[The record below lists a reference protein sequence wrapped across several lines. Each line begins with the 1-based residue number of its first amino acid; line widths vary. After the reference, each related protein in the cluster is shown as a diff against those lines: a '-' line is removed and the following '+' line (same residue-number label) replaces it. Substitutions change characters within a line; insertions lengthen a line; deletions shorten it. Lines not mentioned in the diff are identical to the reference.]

1 MEDFNE
7 LDLNFN
13 FDDNGFEMLNFDL
26 DEETRYEILQV
37 KKRKT
42 KNVEYK
48 YAQDFAKQINI
59 EKDSRYYAFI
69 DGSFIFGD
77 FIEAY
82 LVGRDIKAK
91 VTLSTLSLSQENI
104 DSFAN
109 LLDKGYISELNIIVS
124 DYFFAHERNLLI
136 RYMYEVLD
144 IDNMFQLAV
153 CRTHTKITLIE
164 HEDKKIVISGSANL
178 RTSDNLEQV
187 SIEENEELY
196 NFNYTV
202 HKNILNEYK
211 TINKSIK
218 SKKLWQVVQKKE
230 LEGAQEG
237 LKDQQKAARDQ
248 AAPQNKVE

>member
-48 YAQDFAKQINI
+48 YAQDFAKEIKI

-82 LVGRDIKAK
+82 LVGNDIKAK
-91 VTLSTLSLSQENI
+91 VTLSTLSLSQENV

-178 RTSDNLEQV
+178 RTSDNIEQIQ
-187 SIEENEELY
+187 IEENEELY
-196 NFNYTV
+196 NFNYNI
-202 HKNILNEYK
+202 HNNILNEYK

-218 SKKLWQVVQKKE
+218 SKKLWHQVQKKE
-230 LEGAQEG
+230 EVQEE
-237 LKDQQKAARDQ
+237 QNPQKAKHVQTAH
-248 AAPQNKVE
+248 QNNKG

>member
-7 LDLNFN
+7 LELNFN
-13 FDDNGFEMLNFDL
+13 FDDNEFEMLNFDL
-26 DEETRYEILQV
+26 DEEPRYLIKTL
-37 KKRKT
+37 KKQKT
-42 KNVEYK
+42 KNVNYK
-48 YAQDFAKQINI
+48 YAKEYAKKIKI
-59 EKDSRYYAFI
+59 TKDCRYYSFI

-82 LVGRDIKAK
+82 LVTNDIKAK

-124 DYFFAHERNLLI
+124 NYFFAHERNLLI
-136 RYMYEVLD
+136 RYMFKVLD

-153 CRTHTKITLIE
+153 CRIHTKITLIE

-187 SIEENEELY
+187 SIEENEDLY
-196 NFNYTV
+196 DFNYTV

-218 SKKLWQVVQKKE
+218 SKKLWHVVKNKQMKK
-230 LEGAQEG
+230 QEVQTV
-237 LKDQQKAARDQ
+237 QQKAAHAQ
-248 AAPQNKVE
+248 KTPQNKVE

>member
-48 YAQDFAKQINI
+48 YAQDFAKQIKI

-82 LVGRDIKAK
+82 LVGNDIKAK
-91 VTLSTLSLSQENI
+91 VTLSTLSLSQENV

-124 DYFFAHERNLLI
+124 FLFLWFSSCLKLVKPI
-136 RYMYEVLD
+136 
-144 IDNMFQLAV
+144 QSP
-153 CRTHTKITLIE
+153 K
-164 HEDKKIVISGSANL
+164 S
-178 RTSDNLEQV
+178 
-187 SIEENEELY
+187 
-196 NFNYTV
+196 
-202 HKNILNEYK
+202 LN
-211 TINKSIK
+211 
-218 SKKLWQVVQKKE
+218 
-230 LEGAQEG
+230 
-237 LKDQQKAARDQ
+237 
-248 AAPQNKVE
+248 P

>member
-48 YAQDFAKQINI
+48 YAQDFAKQIKI

-82 LVGRDIKAK
+82 LVGNDIKAK
-91 VTLSTLSLSQENI
+91 VTLSTLSLSQENV

-187 SIEENEELY
+187 SIEENEDLY
-196 NFNYTV
+196 NFNYNV

-230 LEGAQEG
+230 LEEVQEEQ
-237 LKDQQKAARDQ
+237 DQQKAAHAQ
-248 AAPQNKVE
+248 TTPQDKVE

>member
-42 KNVEYK
+42 KNVNYK
-48 YAQDFAKQINI
+48 YAQDFAKQIKI

-82 LVGRDIKAK
+82 LVGNDIKAK
-91 VTLSTLSLSQENI
+91 VTLSTLSLSQENV

-187 SIEENEELY
+187 SIEENEDLY
-196 NFNYTV
+196 NFNYNV

-218 SKKLWQVVQKKE
+218 SKKLWQVVQKKA
-230 LEGAQEG
+230 LEEVQEEQ
-237 LKDQQKAARDQ
+237 DQQKAAHAQ
-248 AAPQNKVE
+248 TTPQDKVE